1 MRIRKKFKRERL
13 GPTAQ
18 KVLLLLMAGASLSLT
33 RRPDYYF
40 RVLKSAAREWE
51 KINQRTLYKAIRKLY
66 QSQMIDYKEDK
77 KGIATITLSLSGKKR
92 ILRYDLDNMKIKKPL
107 KWDGYWRIVVF
118 DIPEDEKKAR
128 SALRIKL
135 KDLGFYPM
143 QKSVFVYPYDC
154 QDEVYFIAELFD
166 IKPYVRFIVA
176 KDIDISLHLKH
187 KFGLI

>member
-1 MRIRKKFKRERL
+1 MRIYKKFKRERL

-18 KVLLLLMAGASLSLT
+18 KVLLLLIAGASLSLT

-40 RVLKSAAREWE
+40 RVLKSAAKEWR
-51 KINQRTLYKAIRKLY
+51 KINQRSLHKAIRKLY

-77 KGIATITLSLSGKKR
+77 TGVATIVLASRGKKR
-92 ILRYDLDNMKIKKPL
+92 ILKYDLDNMKINKPS

-128 SALRIKL
+128 SALRVKL

-154 QDEVYFIAELFD
+154 KDEINFISEIFD
-166 IKPYVRFIVA
+166 IKPYVRFIIA
-176 KDIDISLHLKH
+176 KDIDISLNLKH
-187 KFGLI
+187 KFKLV